1 MRPPAGVR
9 PDLRDR
15 FLAWAMRAGG
25 SSDGR
30 GRIAPA
36 RDGVEY
42 LLWRHTLADGEVT
55 TLYAVRYPKRS
66 TRARVVYFPRP
77 ERLDVWCRRN
87 GVEEA
92 VVGGFFLRDPYRPLG
107 ELWIDGRPVQHEPV
121 AAPYAA
127 RRGSVVIDDDGVRVV
142 ERDAAPA
149 QPLRDL
155 VQAGPLLVVDGTV
168 VFDADDD
175 REGFSAGAGQFD
187 SDITD
192 GRYPRAALGVSSKSL
207 VALACDGRR
216 SNVDGGL
223 SMLELAE
230 TMVALGA
237 ESAINLDGG
246 GSTTLVHRGH
256 LLNRPYSSQ
265 DQPAPASR
273 KVVSALAF
281 EPQGASRRITA
292 I

>member
-1 MRPPAGVR
+1 ME
-9 PDLRDR
+9 
-15 FLAWAMRAGG
+15 
-25 SSDGR
+25 DG
-30 GRIAPA
+30 I
-36 RDGVEY
+36 EY

-55 TLYAVRYPKRS
+55 TLYAVRYPRRS
-66 TRARVVYFPRP
+66 TRARVIHFPRP

-107 ELWIDGRPVQHEPV
+107 EVWIDGRPVVHEPV

-127 RRGSVVIDDDGVRVV
+127 RRASVLIDAGGVQLVQRG
-142 ERDAAPA
+142 AAPER
-149 QPLRDL
+149 PLGDL
-155 VQAGPLLVVDGTV
+155 VQAGPLLVTGGTI
-168 VFDADDD
+168 VFDAVAD

-192 GRYPRAALGVSSKSL
+192 GRYPRAALGVSSESL
-207 VALACDGRR
+207 FTVACDGRR

-223 SMLELAE
+223 SLLELAE
-230 TMVALGA
+230 AMVELGA
-237 ESAINLDGG
+237 ASAINLDGG

-256 LLNRPYSSQ
+256 LLNRPYSTQ

-273 KVVSALAF
+273 PIVTALAF
-281 EPQGASRRITA
+281 EARAGTPVRWVR
-292 I
+292 

>member
-1 MRPPAGVR
+1 
-9 PDLRDR
+9 
-15 FLAWAMRAGG
+15 
-25 SSDGR
+25 
-30 GRIAPA
+30 
-36 RDGVEY
+36 
-42 LLWRHTLADGEVT
+42 VT
-55 TLYAVRYPKRS
+55 TLYAVRYPRRT
-66 TRARVVYFPRP
+66 TRARVVYFPRA
-77 ERLDVWCRRN
+77 EHLDVWCRRN
-87 GVEEA
+87 RVEEA

-107 ELWIDGRPVQHEPV
+107 ELWIDGRPTPHEPV

-127 RRGSVVIDDDGVRVV
+127 RRGSVSIDDGDVRLV
-142 ERDAAPA
+142 ERGAAPTR
-149 QPLRDL
+149 PIGDL
-155 VQAGPLLVVDGTV
+155 VQAGPLLVVDGTI
-168 VFDADDD
+168 VFDAGED
-175 REGFSAGAGQFD
+175 REGLSAGAGQFD

-192 GRYPRAALGVSSKSL
+192 GRYPRAALGLSSESL

-223 SMLELAE
+223 AMVELAE
-230 TMVALGA
+230 AMVELGV

-281 EPQGASRRITA
+281 EAQVA
-292 I
+292 